1 MESLHAQRKNEH
13 LIIAEKKPISKLTNT
28 IPLMKFN

>member
-13 LIIAEKKPISKLTNT
+13 LIIAEKNLSANSPTPSL
-28 IPLMKFN
+28 